1 MERFGALPGAHRMLD
16 TAGDVRR
23 QGEVA
28 REQLRLLS
36 GDLRHRRFDDR
47 ADASMQL
54 SAAHREEGVVYELAE
69 HGLPEA
75 VVAVSGEIHE
85 PAREEPPKARVYVD
99 TRPGDRADDRRIGR
113 ARGHRDRVQHLTFGV
128 RCLFGAPEEQHRQS
142 FGQAAHAAHIRERAG
157 VFAFD
162 NDAGPEDPS
171 RRFLDVRRIPAA
183 ARDDVGDGLLR

>member
-1 MERFGALPGAHRMLD
+1 MAGGIDPRIQPIPVAPAVHYHMGGIGADLAGQTSLEGLFAVGECASTGVHGAN
-16 TAGDVRR
+16 
-23 QGEVA
+23 
-28 REQLRLLS
+28 RL
-36 GDLRHRRFDDR
+36 
-47 ADASMQL
+47 ASNSL
-54 SAAHREEGVVYELAE
+54 L
-69 HGLPEA
+69 EA
-75 VVAVSGEIHE
+75 VVFG
-85 PAREEPPKARVYVD
+85 ARIAADLFLSRVD

-171 RRFLDVRRIPAA
+171 RRFLDVCRIPAA